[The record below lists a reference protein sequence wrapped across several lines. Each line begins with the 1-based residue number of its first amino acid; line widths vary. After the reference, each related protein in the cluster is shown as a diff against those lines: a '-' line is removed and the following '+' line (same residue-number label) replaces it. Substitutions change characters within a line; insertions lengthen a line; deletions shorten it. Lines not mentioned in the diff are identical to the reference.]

1 MSLQS
6 GCNETLKRMNRRY
19 TTEQFITIVN
29 RLRKAYSDV
38 ILTTD
43 IIVGFP
49 EESEE
54 EFNKTYEFLEQI
66 KSYKMHLFKC
76 SPRKDT
82 IAAKNKNQID
92 GNIKEERSKK
102 LIELSDKNEKEYNE
116 SYIGKKVEVLFEEE
130 KQGIYQGHTKN
141 YILVKC
147 KSTKNI
153 ENKIL
158 TVTCQK
164 VENSYILGT
173 L

>member
-1 MSLQS
+1 M
-6 GCNETLKRMNRRY
+6 GDCGKEN
-19 TTEQFITIVN
+19 
-29 RLRKAYSDV
+29 
-38 ILTTD
+38 ILD
-43 IIVGFP
+43 R
-49 EESEE
+49 E
-54 EFNKTYEFLEQI
+54 
-66 KSYKMHLFKC
+66 
-76 SPRKDT
+76 
-82 IAAKNKNQID
+82 
-92 GNIKEERSKK
+92 
-102 LIELSDKNEKEYNE
+102 NEKEYNE